1 MDRPPARCPALDYDL
16 ALGRPSDVS
25 ERVQVESAEAEI
37 EDPILDLVPL
47 IRRVVGARVK
57 NPHQAEDLVQETL
70 ARVMAA
76 RSRVEG
82 DTLAPY
88 AVVTARNL
96 IATSAQRDEQ
106 ARRRAH
112 LLVEHDESADLD
124 EATLRNDETSMVGMA
139 LSRLSR
145 PEREILLAHEV
156 EGVDTA
162 SLAARRDSTPGAIA
176 AQLNRTRARLR
187 MEYLLAQS
195 GAEPPT
201 DRCRPVLLALSSGD
215 RRRQRDLDTSGH
227 LLSCDFCARLS
238 TPLLERRAAP
248 VNANETKVLIA
259 ADPDVVTAR
268 QKGREMAVRAGFSA
282 TDLTLLAT
290 AISEI
295 ARNIVKFARR
305 GELMIRLVADGDRT
319 GVTIVARDSGPGI
332 PDTARALQ
340 DGYSTYRGLGLGLG
354 GTRRLMDEFEIVS
367 EVGVGTTVIMTKW
380 RDAVDAGP

>member
-1 MDRPPARCPALDYDL
+1 VSTNRRGLDYDP
-16 ALGRPSDVS
+16 ALERPIEVA
-25 ERVQVESAEAEI
+25 ERVQVESAEPEI
-37 EDPILDLVPL
+37 GDPILDLVPL

-57 NPHQAEDLVQETL
+57 DPHQAEDLVQETL

-96 IATSAQRDEQ
+96 IATAAQRDER

-112 LLVEHDESADLD
+112 LLVDLDEAADLD
-124 EATLRNDETSMVGMA
+124 EATLRDDETSMVGAA
-139 LSRLSR
+139 LSRLSK
-145 PEREILLAHEV
+145 PEREMLLAHEV

-162 SLAARRDSTPGAIA
+162 SLAERRHSTPGAVA

-195 GAEPPT
+195 GTEPPT
-201 DRCRPVLLALSSGD
+201 DRCRPVLLALSAGD
-215 RRRQRDLDTSGH
+215 RRRQRELDTSGH

-238 TPLLERRAAP
+238 TPLLQRRAAP
-248 VNANETKVLIA
+248 VSDNETKVLIA

-268 QKGREMAVRAGFSA
+268 QRGREMAVRAGFPA

-305 GELMIRLVADGDRT
+305 GELTITMVSDGGRT

-332 PDTARALQ
+332 PDTARAMQ

-354 GTRRLMDEFEIVS
+354 GTRRLMDEFDIVS
-367 EVGVGTTVIMTKW
+367 EVGVGTTVTMTKW
-380 RDAVDAGP
+380 HDAVDAGE

>member
-1 MDRPPARCPALDYDL
+1 MD
-16 ALGRPSDVS
+16 
-25 ERVQVESAEAEI
+25 SAEAEI

-57 NPHQAEDLVQETL
+57 DPHQAEDLVQETL

-96 IATSAQRDEQ
+96 IATAAQRDER
-106 ARRRAH
+106 ARRQAH
-112 LLVEHDESADLD
+112 LLVEHDESVDLD
-124 EATLRNDETSMVGMA
+124 EATLRNDETSMVGAA
-139 LSRLSR
+139 LSRLSK

-162 SLAARRDSTPGAIA
+162 SLAAQRRSTPGAIA

-195 GAEPPT
+195 GSEPPT
-201 DRCRPVLLALSSGD
+201 DRCRPVLLALSAGD
-215 RRRQRDLDTSGH
+215 RRRQREVDTSGH

-238 TPLLERRAAP
+238 TPLLERRATP
-248 VNANETKVLIA
+248 VDANQTKVLIV

-268 QKGREMAVRAGFSA
+268 QKGREMAGRAGFSS

-305 GELMIRLVADGDRT
+305 GELTITLIAEGDRT

-332 PDTARALQ
+332 PDTAQAMQ

-367 EVGVGTTVIMTKW
+367 EVGVGTTVTMTKW
-380 RDAVDAGP
+380 RDAVDADA

>member
-1 MDRPPARCPALDYDL
+1 MD
-16 ALGRPSDVS
+16 
-25 ERVQVESAEAEI
+25 SAEAEI

-57 NPHQAEDLVQETL
+57 DPHQAEDLVQETL

-96 IATSAQRDEQ
+96 IATAAQRDER
-106 ARRRAH
+106 ARRQAH
-112 LLVEHDESADLD
+112 LLVEHDESVDLD
-124 EATLRNDETSMVGMA
+124 EATLRNDETSMVGAA
-139 LSRLSR
+139 LSRLSK

-162 SLAARRDSTPGAIA
+162 SLAAQRRSTPGAIA

-195 GAEPPT
+195 GSEPPT
-201 DRCRPVLLALSSGD
+201 DRCRPVLLALSAGD
-215 RRRQRDLDTSGH
+215 RRRQREVDTSGH

-248 VNANETKVLIA
+248 VDANEAKVLIV

-268 QKGREMAVRAGFSA
+268 QKGREMAGRAGFSS

-305 GELMIRLVADGDRT
+305 GELTITMVSDGGRT

-354 GTRRLMDEFEIVS
+354 GTGRLMDEFDIVS
-367 EVGVGTTVIMTKW
+367 EVGVGTTVTMTKW
-380 RDAVDAGP
+380 HDAVDSGE

>member
-1 MDRPPARCPALDYDL
+1 
-16 ALGRPSDVS
+16 
-25 ERVQVESAEAEI
+25 
-37 EDPILDLVPL
+37 
-47 IRRVVGARVK
+47 
-57 NPHQAEDLVQETL
+57 
-70 ARVMAA
+70 
-76 RSRVEG
+76 
-82 DTLAPY
+82 
-88 AVVTARNL
+88 
-96 IATSAQRDEQ
+96 
-106 ARRRAH
+106 
-112 LLVEHDESADLD
+112 VEHDESADLD